1 MIKLYLHLTKGR
13 LDRDENPSS
22 RCIPLSQ
29 VPGHVPL
36 VAVPLI
42 LAVRALVPKRER
54 MLVLLQRPKERFGSP
69 SLLLGAPAGLLICGG
84 FPALPTAV
92 LTGHLEDDGAEVTA
106 HCLHASLTLRGASRT
121 HTHTHVRGVRD
132 ETHPK
137 LSTWGGAWT
146 CLGADTA
153 MGQRMAL
160 LPAGCKVAG

>member
-13 LDRDENPSS
+13 LDRDGNPSS

-29 VPGHVPL
+29 VPGRVPL
-36 VAVPLI
+36 AAVPLI
-42 LAVRALVPKRER
+42 LAVRAPVPKRQR
-54 MLVLLQRPKERFGSP
+54 MLVLLQRHKERFGSP
-69 SLLLGAPAGLLICGG
+69 SLLLGTLVGLLICGG

-106 HCLHASLTLRGASRT
+106 HCLHASLMLCGAS
-121 HTHTHVRGVRD
+121 HTHTSGESD

-137 LSTWGGAWT
+137 LSTGGGAWT

-153 MGQRMAL
+153 IGERMAL
-160 LPAGCKVAG
+160 LPAGCKAAG